1 MCLGERDTG
10 VLFLNFISISIRA
23 YVLPHNVDNSAL
35 HREDALV
42 QSTVSSVVGGLV
54 HFHLG

>member
-1 MCLGERDTG
+1 MLVPSCSLEGQ
-10 VLFLNFISISIRA
+10 FISISIRA